1 MSGMSGFF
9 RRLGMLVRRG
19 RFRSE
24 LEEEMAFH
32 RAEAEKE
39 LIAEGMTPKAARIAA
54 RRQFGNPLRLKESS
68 SEVIGFRFE
77 AILQDLRFALRQL
90 RKSPGFAAT
99 AALVLALGIGASVA
113 IFGFVDAA
121 LIKPLP
127 YSDPTR
133 LVGVYE
139 YTPVCPQCNLS
150 YEDYLDWKKQNH
162 VFQSLEAWGMNGY
175 LLPTPAGAEPVPGVR
190 VSDGFFRT
198 LGVTP
203 LLGRDF
209 YAGESSPGAP
219 RTVLLSYA
227 TWQQRFGGQPNV
239 VGQSVTLSSLP
250 YTIIGVLPREFHF
263 APRGRA
269 EFWTTLHD
277 PNGCEKKRGCH
288 NLFGVARL
296 KDGVSVATALAAA
309 KAIAQQLELQY
320 PDSNRGQGASVLPLS
335 EAIVGNIRPI
345 LQVLLGGATL
355 LLLIACVNVSSL
367 VLVRAE
373 NRKREIALR
382 SALGASRP
390 RLMGQFATEGVVL
403 VAAGTAIGLVAA
415 ATGMQALTHLL
426 SKAALESMPYLQGLK
441 LNLHCIAFAGILALL
456 AAILFSIA
464 PILRLPLTALGE
476 GMAEGGRGS
485 AGRTWRNLGANLVI
499 AELATA
505 VVLLAGAGLL
515 AKSFYRLLHVDV
527 NFNPDHLAMVTVE
540 APDETYGKPAL
551 SLSLDRE
558 VVARLSQLPGVVS
571 VGLSTDPPLT
581 CNCDTTWFRVLG
593 KPWNGEHYD
602 APQRDVTP
610 GYFKTLQAGLVRG
623 RSYTETDDLAKP
635 PYVMINQTLARQFFR
650 GEDPIGRK
658 IGDLSLSPES
668 LRQIV
673 GVVDDIRE
681 GALDSDIRPAIYYP
695 MYQGPDDGFTVVV
708 RTAQA
713 PESILPALTA
723 AIHQIDRGIGTS
735 NETTMAAQVDS
746 SPTAAIHRSAA
757 YLVGGFAVL
766 ALLLGVVGLYGVIA
780 YSVSQRTREIGVRMA
795 LGAQRGS
802 VYGLILR
809 EAGWLTGIGIAL
821 GLVCSLGAATLM
833 RKLLFGTAAWD
844 VGTLAGVAGVL
855 AVAAMLASFIPARR
869 AAGVDPAEALRAE

>member
-1 MSGMSGFF
+1 
-9 RRLGMLVRRG
+9 MLVRRG

-335 EAIVGNIRPI
+335 EAIVG
-345 LQVLLGGATL
+345 
-355 LLLIACVNVSSL
+355 
-367 VLVRAE
+367 
-373 NRKREIALR
+373 
-382 SALGASRP
+382 
-390 RLMGQFATEGVVL
+390 F
-403 VAAGTAIGLVAA
+403 
-415 ATGMQALTHLL
+415 
-426 SKAALESMPYLQGLK
+426 
-441 LNLHCIAFAGILALL
+441 
-456 AAILFSIA
+456 
-464 PILRLPLTALGE
+464 
-476 GMAEGGRGS
+476 
-485 AGRTWRNLGANLVI
+485 W
-499 AELATA
+499 
-505 VVLLAGAGLL
+505 
-515 AKSFYRLLHVDV
+515 
-527 NFNPDHLAMVTVE
+527 
-540 APDETYGKPAL
+540 
-551 SLSLDRE
+551 
-558 VVARLSQLPGVVS
+558 VAR
-571 VGLSTDPPLT
+571 
-581 CNCDTTWFRVLG
+581 
-593 KPWNGEHYD
+593 
-602 APQRDVTP
+602 
-610 GYFKTLQAGLVRG
+610 
-623 RSYTETDDLAKP
+623 RS
-635 PYVMINQTLARQFFR
+635 
-650 GEDPIGRK
+650 
-658 IGDLSLSPES
+658 
-668 LRQIV
+668 
-673 GVVDDIRE
+673 
-681 GALDSDIRPAIYYP
+681 
-695 MYQGPDDGFTVVV
+695 
-708 RTAQA
+708 
-713 PESILPALTA
+713 
-723 AIHQIDRGIGTS
+723 
-735 NETTMAAQVDS
+735 
-746 SPTAAIHRSAA
+746 
-757 YLVGGFAVL
+757 
-766 ALLLGVVGLYGVIA
+766 
-780 YSVSQRTREIGVRMA
+780 
-795 LGAQRGS
+795 
-802 VYGLILR
+802 
-809 EAGWLTGIGIAL
+809 
-821 GLVCSLGAATLM
+821 CC
-833 RKLLFGTAAWD
+833 
-844 VGTLAGVAGVL
+844 
-855 AVAAMLASFIPARR
+855 
-869 AAGVDPAEALRAE
+869 